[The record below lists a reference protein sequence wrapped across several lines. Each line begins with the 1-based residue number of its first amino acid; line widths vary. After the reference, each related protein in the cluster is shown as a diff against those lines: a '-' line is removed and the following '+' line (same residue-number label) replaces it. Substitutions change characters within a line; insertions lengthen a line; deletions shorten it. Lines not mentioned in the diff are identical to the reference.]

1 MYRKM
6 VRMGVMLASWSV
18 GSMGN
23 GENGSDVS
31 WLECWVYRKMVR
43 MGVVLA
49 SWSVGCT
56 GRW

>member
-1 MYRKM
+1 M
-6 VRMGVMLASWSV
+6 RMGVVLASWSV

-31 WLECWVYRKMVR
+31 WLECCKYRKMVR
-43 MGVVLA
+43 MGVMLA

-56 GRW
+56 GKW